1 MIKLVLVRL
10 AEGVLELIVAWRR
23 GGARGVYAVVPAG
36 RGYPGTHKNN
46 RFSRAMMDNG
56 VVCFLWVPAS
66 AGMTL
71 TMCGMALT
79 MCGMALMICRNDG
92 GYAGASPL
100 RRPSGFRL
108 SPE

>member
-1 MIKLVLVRL
+1 MAKRWG
-10 AEGVLELIVAWRR
+10 AGSTPSYPHVARR
-23 GGARGVYAVVPAG
+23 HTRG

-71 TMCGMALT
+71 TMCGMASM
-79 MCGMALMICRNDG
+79 MCGNDVDDARNDVDDV
-92 GYAGASPL
+92 
-100 RRPSGFRL
+100 REWR
-108 SPE
+108 

>member
-1 MIKLVLVRL
+1 MIELILVRL
-10 AEGVLELIVAWRR
+10 AEGVLESIVAWRR
-23 GGARGVYAVVPAG
+23 GGVWGLRRHTRG

-71 TMCGMALT
+71 MMRG
-79 MCGMALMICRNDG
+79 NDVG
-92 GYAGASPL
+92 DV
-100 RRPSGFRL
+100 R
-108 SPE
+108 E

>member
-1 MIKLVLVRL
+1 MAKRWG
-10 AEGVLELIVAWRR
+10 AGSTPSYPHVARR
-23 GGARGVYAVVPAG
+23 HTRG

-71 TMCGMALT
+71 TMCGMALM
-79 MCGMALMICRNDG
+79 MCGNDG

-100 RRPSGFRL
+100 HRPSGFRL
-108 SPE
+108 LSE

>member
-1 MIKLVLVRL
+1 MIELILVRL
-10 AEGVLELIVAWRR
+10 AEGVLESIVAWRK
-23 GGARGVYAVVPAG
+23 GGVWVLRRHTHG

-71 TMCGMALT
+71 TMCGMA
-79 MCGMALMICRNDG
+79 G
-92 GYAGASPL
+92 
-100 RRPSGFRL
+100 
-108 SPE
+108 

>member
-1 MIKLVLVRL
+1 MAKRW
-10 AEGVLELIVAWRR
+10 GAWGLRR
-23 GGARGVYAVVPAG
+23 HTRG

-71 TMCGMALT
+71 TMCGMALM
-79 MCGMALMICRNDG
+79 MCGMALMMCGNGVDDVRDG
-92 GYAGASPL
+92 VDEVRDGVDEV
-100 RRPSGFRL
+100 R
-108 SPE
+108 E